1 MTCLASSTSCTVIVV
16 DCIIRIYIITI
27 LKYYPIEFY
36 IITLQKEVN
45 NIHNFES
52 KYFSIDSLKKSNRK
66 KTASYY
72 KTKISKE
79 AFINTYKKLY
89 E

>member
-1 MTCLASSTSCTVIVV
+1 MTNKAASPTKFAEYCLTGLDVITNTSEM
-16 DCIIRIYIITI
+16 DY
-27 LKYYPIEFY
+27 LNMN
-36 IITLQKEVN
+36 KEVN

>member
-1 MTCLASSTSCTVIVV
+1 MDYLNMN
-16 DCIIRIYIITI
+16 
-27 LKYYPIEFY
+27 
-36 IITLQKEVN
+36 KEVN